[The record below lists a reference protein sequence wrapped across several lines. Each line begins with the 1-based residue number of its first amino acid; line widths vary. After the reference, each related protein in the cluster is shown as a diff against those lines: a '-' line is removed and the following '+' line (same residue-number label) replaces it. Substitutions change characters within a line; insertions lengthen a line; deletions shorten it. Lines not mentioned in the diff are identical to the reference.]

1 MQHLLIIEF
10 HFKKT
15 HANSCGRLVS
25 LGHSYL
31 NLYVLRTKRIQ
42 IFYTVGGRAMKRR
55 FRANRRN
62 FDYLIKE
69 VSISQHICLGIFK
82 FLNYYHMAHQIFE
95 ILLTCNDRTS

>member
-62 FDYLIKE
+62 FDYDMGSFYKSTYL
-69 VSISQHICLGIFK
+69 SGDL
-82 FLNYYHMAHQIFE
+82 QIFE
-95 ILLTCNDRTS
+95 LLSHGPSNI